1 MPPNLEMCLC
11 LQRRA
16 VHGVTTTTESA
27 VTEGVESDS
36 GDGPPGPDY
45 PQYDYYAENFG
56 HDTPESR
63 DEYGGGAIA
72 AEYKSELRFAEIVGR
87 IDR

>member
-1 MPPNLEMCLC
+1 MFFW
-11 LQRRA
+11 QRR
-16 VHGVTTTTESA
+16 GVLGVLTTTESA
-27 VTEGVESDS
+27 YDNANEDGE
-36 GDGPPGPDY
+36 GPPQHD

-56 HDTPESR
+56 HDTPQSM

-72 AEYKSELRFAEIVGR
+72 AEYKAELRFAEIVGR